1 MSGPTGFGG
10 HQGQSRSPHV
20 AASDEAPRS
29 RTLRGTGAASE
40 AEVKQG
46 STWGQGDAA
55 IRGGSVWQRGM
66 EVVQTDRA
74 RSGVRRDK
82 GVPGEGHQGQRVKG
96 EEMTESGGLVNSV
109 TKEINV
115 VATVRD
121 EERDASSGLR
131 RSSRAKS
138 SWAPFP
144 KEDCCARRRALGEL
158 SRSAELQEL
167 PPLGCY

>member
-40 AEVKQG
+40 AEGERG

-66 EVVQTDRA
+66 EVAQTDRA
-74 RSGVRRDK
+74 RPGVRREK
-82 GVPGEGHQGQRVKG
+82 GVPGEGHQARRVRG
-96 EEMTESGGLVNSV
+96 EGMTESGGLVNPV
-109 TKEINV
+109 NEIRK
-115 VATVRD
+115 VANTVGD
-121 EERDASSGLR
+121 VDGGASSGLR
-131 RSSRAKS
+131 RSSRANS
-138 SWAPFP
+138 SWTPFP
-144 KEDCCARRRALGEL
+144 KEDCCARRIALGEL